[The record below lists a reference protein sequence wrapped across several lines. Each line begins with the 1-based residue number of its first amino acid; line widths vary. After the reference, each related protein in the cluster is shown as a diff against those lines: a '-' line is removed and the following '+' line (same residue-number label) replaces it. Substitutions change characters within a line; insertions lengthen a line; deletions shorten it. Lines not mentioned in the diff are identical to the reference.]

1 MNKFFG
7 LLVMLV
13 VAPLSAI
20 QLSISGPK
28 PLHWLPN
35 NNAD

>member
-1 MNKFFG
+1 MYKLFG
-7 LLVMLV
+7 LLVMWV

-28 PLHWLPN
+28 PLHWLPT